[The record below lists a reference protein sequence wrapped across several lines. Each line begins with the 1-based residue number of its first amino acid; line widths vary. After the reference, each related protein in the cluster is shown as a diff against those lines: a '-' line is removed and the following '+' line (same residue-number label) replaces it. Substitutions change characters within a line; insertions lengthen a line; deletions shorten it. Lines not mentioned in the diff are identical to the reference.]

1 MDKSFKIQSPRLL
14 AVEGKDECNFF
25 EALLKRMGIQGIQLL
40 DIGGKDKFKD
50 EFDSLHVLR
59 EFPNVR
65 ALGLIR
71 DAENKKAHAAFSSIR
86 SILEKYPPLPVPTN
100 TDTVIDGKNHRG
112 KDIRIGVFIMPNNID
127 AGMLEDLCLE
137 SVREE
142 PVFACVN
149 QYMNCCLSAL
159 PEDERPRNRS
169 KTKVQT
175 YLAARK
181 EIVNSLGVGARNG
194 YWNLDHACF
203 HDIKQFLRALFAGG
217 DLSEQRD
224 TDNIARD
231 KT

>member
-25 EALLKRMGIQGIQLL
+25 EALLKRMGIRGVQLL

-50 EFDSLHVLR
+50 SFDLLHASP

-65 ALGLIR
+65 SLGLIR
-71 DAENKKAHAAFSSIR
+71 DAEDKEADAAFSSIC
-86 SILEKYPPLPVPTN
+86 SVLKKYTLPVPKASN
-100 TDTVIDGKNHRG
+100 TVIDGKNGRG
-112 KDIRIGVFIMPNNID
+112 KNIRVGIFIMPNNAD

-137 SVREE
+137 SVQEE
-142 PVFACVN
+142 SVFTCVE
-149 QYMNCCLSAL
+149 QYMDCCLSAL
-159 PEDERPRNRS
+159 PEDEQPRNRA
-169 KTKVQT
+169 KARVQT

-203 HDIKQFLRALFAGG
+203 HDIKRFLRALFAGG

-224 TDNIARD
+224 TDNMVED